1 MNIVFNGKTMDFSQV
16 FVPKTFIKIFYDRNF
31 HMDFH
36 THTNIEIAYIESG
49 KMEIS
54 EMNGPTFSCGTKQ
67 FMLIKK
73 NQYHRLIPK
82 SDDIKLLVLEI
93 ATPDKNL
100 PVDDYIATSP
110 EFSHFSSLRQMMSS
124 KHAISIFSD
133 TNNVGEI
140 LSQLL
145 DLLKAREENV
155 ENEFFELEYEIFIK
169 RLLISICRC
178 RTNHLKI
185 STNSHI
191 NHAMEFIAD
200 HYSENIKSSD
210 VAQFIGVTPS
220 YAQKILRA
228 ATGMTIMKIVNFY
241 RMKQSEFLIATTRLP
256 FHEIAKVTGFKSEA
270 NLYKNFY
277 SVHGCSP
284 SEYKNK
290 NMATNSFYSFDKF
303 EIAKSLPAFQQKNS
317 LLLEE

>member
-1 MNIVFNGKTMDFSQV
+1 MDFSQV

-110 EFSHFSSLRQMMSS
+110 R
-124 KHAISIFSD
+124 IFSFFFSTAD
-133 TNNVGEI
+133 DVF
-140 LSQLL
+140 
-145 DLLKAREENV
+145 KARYFYLFRHQQCRRNSV
-155 ENEFFELEYEIFIK
+155 TAPRSPQSARRK
-169 RLLISICRC
+169 R
-178 RTNHLKI
+178 
-185 STNSHI
+185 
-191 NHAMEFIAD
+191 
-200 HYSENIKSSD
+200 
-210 VAQFIGVTPS
+210 
-220 YAQKILRA
+220 
-228 ATGMTIMKIVNFY
+228 
-241 RMKQSEFLIATTRLP
+241 
-256 FHEIAKVTGFKSEA
+256 
-270 NLYKNFY
+270 
-277 SVHGCSP
+277 
-284 SEYKNK
+284 
-290 NMATNSFYSFDKF
+290 
-303 EIAKSLPAFQQKNS
+303 
-317 LLLEE
+317 